1 MPVATVNRVF
11 RRRVATGWL
20 EHARF
25 DEGLTVPGHPRRD
38 AADLR
43 LTAAGVEL
51 ISPIGR
57 ACADLDWSDYGPEFP
72 PGLVDQGGDG
82 WWIGQWSAGRS
93 GPIGIGVG
101 VDGDALAATA
111 AVRAATRTWRNRLN
125 RARQDGTVA
134 PLYAIGHISGAVDA
148 DRQAIQALCALLALR
163 PELRPR
169 LAERGRVEQ
178 LASDLRTIRHH
189 TPSYRMGTRRSTVE
203 ITTAMHLLGY
213 EHRFFGR
220 PLPDDQLPN
229 EAEAVERVRQRIASN
244 PYARGVH
251 VDDGAIP
258 EVIHKTY
265 LGVEPWP
272 FRALTE

>member
-1 MPVATVNRVF
+1 MGTVDRVF

-25 DEGLTVPGHPRRD
+25 DEALTIPGHPRRH

-43 LTAAGVEL
+43 LTPARVEL
-51 ISPIGR
+51 IAPMGR
-57 ACADLDWSDYGPEFP
+57 ARAHLDWSDYGPAFP

-101 VDGDALAATA
+101 VDGDSLSATA
-111 AVRAATRTWRNRLN
+111 AVRTAIRTWRNRLN
-125 RARQDGTVA
+125 RWLQDGSVV
-134 PLYAIGHISGAVDA
+134 PIYAIGHVSGAVDA
-148 DRQAIQALCALLALR
+148 DRQAIQALCALLVLR

-169 LAERGRVEQ
+169 LAERGPVEQ
-178 LASDLRTIRHH
+178 LASDFRSIRHH
-189 TPSYRMGTRRSTVE
+189 TPGYRMGTRRSTVE

-251 VDDGAIP
+251 VDDEAIRA
-258 EVIHKTY
+258 VIDKDY